1 MKVRT
6 LCWTTAVLA
15 GAAGGTLTP
24 AAAQKPA
31 KPAKPQKPATIQGP
45 VSITAKPST
54 VVFGSSV
61 ALSGRVQNAVSG
73 TTATLLRRILPST
86 TFAGTGTV
94 TVDKNGDYAFTQR
107 PARNTYYR
115 VVSSLDPQTQS
126 GDLLV
131 KVSMLVGL
139 RVSDSTPRR
148 GQRVRFSGI
157 VRPAHNGRTA
167 SIQRRTSTGSW
178 VTIARPTLRAVDA
191 GTSRYARTLRVR
203 SSATY
208 RVRVLGHYDHAMGI
222 SRERSLVTH

>member
-15 GAAGGTLTP
+15 GSAGATLTP
-24 AAAQKPA
+24 ASAQKPA
-31 KPAKPQKPATIQGP
+31 KPAKPQKPSTIQGP
-45 VSITAKPST
+45 VSITAKPAL

-61 ALSGRVQNAVSG
+61 ALSGRVQNAVTS
-73 TTATLLRRILPST
+73 TTVTLLRRTLPST
-86 TFAGTGTV
+86 TFAGTGTI
-94 TVDKNGDYAFTQR
+94 TVGKNGDYAFTQR
-107 PARNTYYR
+107 PVRNTYYR
-115 VVSSLDPQTQS
+115 AVSSLNPQTQS

-131 KVSMLVGL
+131 KVRMLVGL
-139 RVSDSTPRR
+139 RVSDSTPRS

-167 SIQRRTSTGSW
+167 NIQRRSSTGSW

-191 GTSRYARTLRVR
+191 GTSRYSRTLRVR
-203 SSATY
+203 SSGVY

-222 SRERSLVTH
+222 SRERALATH